1 MSVIPG
7 AAAGRLS
14 MLSRGLSI
22 LECFTPGESSLTLS
36 EISRRTGLAKATVHR
51 LIMEL
56 LVWGLLDRD
65 GKDLCLGRRVAILSD
80 RVPEPT
86 RLIHRILPHTPLF
99 IARRECPAFFTLL
112 SNGRSLHF
120 EAREG
125 RRVQEDDVAFGAPL
139 AVCVSAAAKV
149 ITAFRTWVRPD
160 GIRQDSRRRERVAS
174 LPYRGEAGLSKIVH
188 QGYAMTRTGRTV
200 AVAVPISDPYGSIL
214 GALSVAIPPG
224 GAHRTAVVRELMG
237 AREALSSVSVHSA
250 TEKTA

>member
-1 MSVIPG
+1 
-7 AAAGRLS
+7 

-65 GKDLCLGRRVAILSD
+65 GKDLCLGRRVAMLSD

-86 RLIHRILPHTPLF
+86 QLLHRILPHTPLI
-99 IARRECPAFFTLL
+99 IARRKCPAFFTLL
-112 SNGRSLHF
+112 SNDRSLHF

-125 RRVQEDDVAFGAPL
+125 RRVQEDDVAFGGPL
-139 AVCVSAAAKV
+139 TVCVSAAAKV
-149 ITAFRTWVRPD
+149 IAAFRTWVRQD
-160 GIRQDSRRRERVAS
+160 GIRQDGIRRERVAS
-174 LPYRGEAGLSKIVH
+174 LPYRGEAGLSEIVH
-188 QGYAMTRTGRTV
+188 RGYAISRTGRTV
-200 AVAVPISDPYGSIL
+200 AVAVPISAPSGSVL

-224 GAHRTAVVRELMG
+224 GAHRIAVVRELIG
-237 AREALSSVSVHSA
+237 ARKALSSVSVHSPTQESA
-250 TEKTA
+250 